1 LEICH
6 FSAASVLMMVAD
18 EMADAGNSNSNK
30 TGQNDIFHLLPFTFY
45 STSTDYTSTMALS
58 IDSFIPNEMLGE
70 RTEVISM
77 LSTIGLAYYIE
88 NSKNIKISK
97 EDLSAYYGT
106 SLKNHHHRCNTEL
119 QIEVKN

>member
-1 LEICH
+1 
-6 FSAASVLMMVAD
+6 MMAD
-18 EMADAGNSNSNK
+18 EMADAGNSNSTTK
-30 TGQNDIFHLLPFTFY
+30 LHLSCFTFYCIFY

-88 NSKNIKISK
+88 NSKNIKINK

-106 SLKNHHHRCNTEL
+106 LLKNHHHRCNTEL